1 MGDCLLCFLDHI
13 LVPVDCILGVPV
25 GEVLLH
31 DGGLP
36 VDDGKHQRRQ
46 PGVGGDRQQL
56 PSLREI
62 ISL

>member
-13 LVPVDCILGVPV
+13 RVPVDCILGVPV

-31 DGGLP
+31 DGGRP

-46 PGVGGDRQQL
+46 PGVGGDR
-56 PSLREI
+56 
-62 ISL
+62 